1 MATLELPYGQRRV
14 AVTLPDEWLGESVSP
29 RPVLPAPDVPSL
41 LTAVLAQPIGSPPLR
56 ERVRPGQKAAVIVD
70 DATRQTPVAL
80 FLPLVLAQLLTAG
93 IDKQDIRLV
102 VALGTH
108 RPLTPAEIEA
118 KIGAKIAAQYEVIN
132 LPGAAADEMVYLGAS
147 SNGIP
152 AWVNRAVAEAE
163 VRIGLGMI
171 TPHMDAGFS
180 GGAKIILPGVCS
192 SLTVAAFHTASA
204 FVPDNQLGQLN
215 APLRRNLEQFVAERV
230 PLDFIVNVVLTLEG
244 QIYQAA
250 AGHFIEAH
258 RAGARYAQA
267 VFGAPARR
275 RYPVVV
281 ANCYPYDR
289 DWWQSGKGVFAG
301 DLLTADGGT
310 LIVVTA
316 APEGHSNYPLYPHY
330 IARSPDELITA
341 LQGGGTL
348 EGGNQA
354 PAGAQFARLRRRI
367 KLALVSSGLSQAEAE
382 VMGLDYYNSVE
393 EAVTAAVTQLPA
405 AERPGSVAVLPQG
418 GVVLPMV
425 EG

>member
-1 MATLELPYGQRRV
+1 MATLELPYGRRKL

-29 RPVLPAPDVPSL
+29 RPVIPATDISSL
-41 LTAVLAQPIGSPPLR
+41 LAAALAQPIGSPPLR
-56 ERVRPGQKAAVIVD
+56 ERVKPGQKVAVIVD
-70 DATRQTPVAL
+70 DTTRQTPVAL
-80 FLPLVLAQLLTAG
+80 FLPVVLAQLLAAG
-93 IDKQDIRLV
+93 VDRQDIRLV

-118 KIGAKIAAQYEVIN
+118 KIGAEIAAQYEVIN
-132 LPGAAADEMVYLGAS
+132 LLSTADDEMVYLGVS

-204 FVPDNQLGQLN
+204 FVPNNQLGQLN
-215 APLRRNLEQFVAERV
+215 APLRRSLEQFVAERV
-230 PLDFIVNVVLTLEG
+230 PLHFIVNAIPTLDG
-244 QIYQAA
+244 QIYQIV
-250 AGHFIEAH
+250 AGHFVEAH
-258 RAGARYAQA
+258 RAGVRHAQA
-267 VFGAPARR
+267 VFSAPAKR

-281 ANCYPYDR
+281 TNCYPYDR

-301 DLLTADGGT
+301 DLLTAAGGT
-310 LIVVTA
+310 LIIVTA

-330 IARSPDELITA
+330 IARNPAELVA
-341 LQGGGTL
+341 ELQAGTPL
-348 EGGNQA
+348 VGGNQA
-354 PAGAQFARLRRRI
+354 PAGVQFGRLRERV
-367 KLALVSSGLSQAEAE
+367 KLALVSSGLSQADAE
-382 VMGLDYYNSVE
+382 VMGLAYFNSVE
-393 EAVTAAVTQLPA
+393 EAVAAAVVQLPA

-418 GVVLPMV
+418 GVVLPIV